1 MKSCRPVVKTTVD
14 ALDPIWMRI
23 NTMESRSEQCNFKP
37 KTLEDLLKL
46 NFDDSKT
53 VVTSQANA
61 LINELLVE
69 MVLEFAARAR
79 EQAAVEGAQS
89 VSIKHLEK
97 VLPQAM
103 LDFN

>member
-1 MKSCRPVVKTTVD
+1 MKQKQELP
-14 ALDPIWMRI
+14 
-23 NTMESRSEQCNFKP
+23 
-37 KTLEDLLKL
+37 
-46 NFDDSKT
+46 FDFQSF
-53 VVTSQANA
+53 QANS

-79 EQAAVEGAQS
+79 EQADVESGQS
-89 VSIKHLEK
+89 VSVEHLEK

>member
-1 MKSCRPVVKTTVD
+1 MAMEQFSAVADQMSSRP
-14 ALDPIWMRI
+14 
-23 NTMESRSEQCNFKP
+23 EHCNFKP

-46 NFDDSKT
+46 NFDDTKT
-53 VVTSQANA
+53 VVTSQANS

-79 EQAAVEGAQS
+79 EQADVESGQS
-89 VSIKHLEK
+89 VSVEHLEK